1 MPFYATPVYQFQGG
15 KREFSLPVLLWK
27 LLWKDSDGL
36 NLDLP
41 SSLRLVILTG
51 IKAYDWLFL
60 SYKPTPRLG
69 GEVIGSLQN
78 LMGAG
83 EEQLPQ
89 RGSIPSKRGE
99 KILGRDKTIDVP
111 YDLYTSVK
119 A

>member
-1 MPFYATPVYQFQGG
+1 METPL
-15 KREFSLPVLLWK
+15 E
-27 LLWKDSDGL
+27 GL
-36 NLDLP
+36 GWAQPGSPIL
-41 SSLRLVILTG
+41 SLRLVILTG

-60 SYKPTPRLG
+60 SYKPAPRLG

-89 RGSIPSKRGE
+89 RGSISSKRGE